1 MKEYEDKVLSR
12 LDALLS
18 VRLTKGIQEGQ
29 MIDKVRVLKNAGL
42 DYKEIA
48 KILNTTPNS
57 VSVMFAKL
65 NKEARKKD
73 ENGPKTI

>member
-1 MKEYEDKVLSR
+1 MKEYEEKVLSR

-18 VRLTKGIQEGQ
+18 VHLTKGIQEGQ
-29 MIDKVRVLKNAGL
+29 IIDKVRMLKNAGL

-57 VSVMFAKL
+57 VSVMSAKL
-65 NKEARKKD
+65 NKEIRKKD
-73 ENGPKTI
+73 ENGIKTI